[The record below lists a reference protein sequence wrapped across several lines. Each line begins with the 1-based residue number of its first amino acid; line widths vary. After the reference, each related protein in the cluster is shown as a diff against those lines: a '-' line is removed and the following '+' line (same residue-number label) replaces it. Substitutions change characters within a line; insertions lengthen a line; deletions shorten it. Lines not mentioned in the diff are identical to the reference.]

1 MKSKKKK
8 KMIQM
13 NVFTKQKQTQT
24 KKTNSSLPKRMGGE
38 GVEKQRRDKLGVWD
52 YYIKQIYNRELL
64 YSTGN
69 YIQYIAIIYNEKKSE
84 KEYIYIYITE
94 TSLGLKQ

>member
-1 MKSKKKK
+1 
-8 KMIQM
+8 MIQM

-69 YIQYIAIIYNEKKSE
+69 YIQYIAIIYNKKKPE